1 MGPQDSYQYAGR
13 VTLSPV
19 ADLRVGGGWSSRHF
33 AEDDSPEPELERG
46 NAFEI
51 DLEYG
56 SFAPGF
62 HLLAELS
69 RGDLDPFTGST
80 FTGAHAWL
88 AYRTGALSSRISA
101 VEPVFRASH
110 AKMNVDEVSPPIQ
123 GGTLLTPG
131 INFYFGPLNR
141 VMLNYDVWMG
151 AGDSP
156 DARSWKAMFQLG
168 F

>member
-1 MGPQDSYQYAGR
+1 MLSGMLWLGGKLYHAAVAPVEAGARNVR
-13 VTLSPV
+13 VAYFL
-19 ADLRVGGGWSSRHF
+19 
-33 AEDDSPEPELERG
+33 

-69 RGDLDPFTGST
+69 YGDLDPLTGST

-101 VEPVFRASH
+101 VDPVFRASH
-110 AKMNVDEVSPPIQ
+110 AKMNDDEVSPPIQ